1 MRGIEYLHRGQRS
14 RIAQG
19 GWHLGLCIGN
29 QPHMRQV
36 AQQCVGIVHRLLLA
50 DIVPTAQLQRGG
62 KGWPWDRKV
71 RELPLQ
77 SVPEGGEGLVET
89 ISLSVRASLLG
100 GMQNSMCAGETCQD
114 SCLLLLFAVYIKMH
128 HGLAVTVQIDDVV
141 SIAGQSQQRVSQ
153 GFKLGARLEGVK
165 AFADTATDQR
175 DIGIRIAAQGIGDLL
190 AHQGGEIQIVAVE
203 VLSAGQ
209 LKAP

>member
-1 MRGIEYLHRGQRS
+1 
-14 RIAQG
+14 
-19 GWHLGLCIGN
+19 
-29 QPHMRQV
+29 
-36 AQQCVGIVHRLLLA
+36 
-50 DIVPTAQLQRGG
+50 
-62 KGWPWDRKV
+62 
-71 RELPLQ
+71 
-77 SVPEGGEGLVET
+77 
-89 ISLSVRASLLG
+89 
-100 GMQNSMCAGETCQD
+100 MCAGETCQD

-141 SIAGQSQQRVSQ
+141 GIAGQSQQRVSQ

-175 DIGIRIAAQGIGDLL
+175 DIGIGIAAQSIGDLL
-190 AHQGGEIQIVAVE
+190 AYQGGEIQIVAVE